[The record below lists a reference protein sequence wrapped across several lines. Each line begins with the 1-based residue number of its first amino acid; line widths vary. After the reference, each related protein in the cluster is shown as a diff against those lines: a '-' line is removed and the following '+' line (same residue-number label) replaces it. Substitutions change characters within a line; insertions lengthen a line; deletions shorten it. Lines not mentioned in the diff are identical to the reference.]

1 MEASGQTLHPDGS
14 EGLCPDPRTSAAAT
28 PSWAYLHKPIIVM
41 VMGSLM
47 SAAGGLLFL
56 LQSLGV
62 AEKTRSVASA
72 CLSIGLVFVVMG
84 LVWSPILKEKHRRKR
99 YSQGT

>member
-1 MEASGQTLHPDGS
+1 MEASGQTLYPDESG
-14 EGLCPDPRTSAAAT
+14 GLRPDPHTTAAAT
-28 PSWAYLHKPIIVM
+28 SGWAYLHKPIILM

-62 AEKTRSVASA
+62 AEATRSVASA

-99 YSQGT
+99 YNLGT

>member
-1 MEASGQTLHPDGS
+1 MEASGQTLYPDGS
-14 EGLCPDPRTSAAAT
+14 EGLRPDRHTTAAAT
-28 PSWAYLHKPIIVM
+28 SGWAYLHKPIILI

-62 AEKTRSVASA
+62 AEATRSVASA

-99 YSQGT
+99 YSLGT